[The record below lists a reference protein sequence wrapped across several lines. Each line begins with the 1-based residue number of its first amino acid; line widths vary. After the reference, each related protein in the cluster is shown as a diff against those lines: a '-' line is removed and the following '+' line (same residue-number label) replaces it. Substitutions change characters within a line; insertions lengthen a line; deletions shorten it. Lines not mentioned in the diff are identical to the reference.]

1 MIFFFFSFFF
11 LGGKRRYP
19 NIFKHLTISN
29 SNCMASQKMYIAT
42 LIKFSRLS
50 LSRKTW
56 LIIALIILLLLHCSC
71 HHTGYYQFI
80 YCLFFST
87 TKKKKKKPIIAL
99 FLFLNKFSYLWL
111 ICDFTFHSLFWGRR
125 YVILF
130 KDNGYQIYN
139 HQWSAYFS
147 VKHSK
152 WVLIWIDIVLPENQ
166 SLTAKCWPSLVNF
179 PP

>member
-1 MIFFFFSFFF
+1 MINYCLNYFIITALFMPSYWVLSIYLLPFFF
-11 LGGKRRYP
+11 Y
-19 NIFKHLTISN
+19 H
-29 SNCMASQKMYIAT
+29 Q
-42 LIKFSRLS
+42 
-50 LSRKTW
+50 
-56 LIIALIILLLLHCSC
+56 
-71 HHTGYYQFI
+71 
-80 YCLFFST
+80 
-87 TKKKKKKPIIAL
+87 KKKKKKPIIAL